1 MSNPIDVKNNKTLK
15 DILTNLIEL
24 TSTNKIV
31 WERKTGLDQ
40 YELRKNSTSIC
51 VGKSTLPSVIQYF
64 FTIQGKGDNRFE
76 YFHTKGSD
84 KNVCKDPEVF
94 NLVTML
100 YGKVRKISNINFS
113 FLSEVLEEL
122 MTPEQSPAPGEKRER
137 EDERALIN

>member
-15 DILTNLIEL
+15 DILNNLIEL

-40 YELRKNSTSIC
+40 YELRKNATSIC
-51 VGKSTLPSVIQYF
+51 VGKSTVPNVIQYF

-100 YGKVRKISNINFS
+100 YGKVRKTSNINFS
-113 FLSEVLEEL
+113 FLSDVLEEL
-122 MTPEQSPAPGEKRER
+122 LKPEESLPGEKKQA
-137 EDERALIN
+137 RAETPSLIN